1 MIYKMILGI
10 LMLTLTQNALADKK
24 SDAMSSGNAFGASSL
39 PSSLTDLNSAG
50 SNANKSKTK
59 PTDTPL
65 YNPNQPNSANFNS
78 GMSLFNQGAAAIDKC
93 KNYQPGPDKV
103 ANQECEGVN
112 FLAKNP
118 IQKQFVIQP
127 NDPALLASKYAVENA
142 KDGSTP
148 GSQCVTKTVVVSP
161 AVNSIES
168 CTQARIT
175 DSLDCGDDLI
185 CKVTGRTS
193 ICTPKRFLCTPSA
206 SSCCYFNITCNA
218 NGTANVFYHDC
229 CDLSFNRPNVQMSEF
244 TAPGVAYNA
253 ASGSRIRCD
262 QSSGYCQID
271 FTDYYCS
278 DPSDAIGF
286 YPNVN
291 QFTFQVKAIVSCSF
305 NGGCDALGA
314 RAP

>member
-1 MIYKMILGI
+1 MIKKMIFGLLI
-10 LMLTLTQNALADKK
+10 LAATQSAFADKK
-24 SDAMSSGNAFGASSL
+24 SEAMASGTSLGKTSL
-39 PSSLTDLNSAG
+39 PSSLTDLSSAG
-50 SNANKSKTK
+50 SNVNKSKTK
-59 PTDTPL
+59 PKDTPL
-65 YNPNQPNSANFNS
+65 YTPTQPNSANYDS
-78 GMSLFNQGAAAIDKC
+78 GLSLFNQGATAIDKC
-93 KNYQPGPDKV
+93 RNYVPGPDAV

-127 NDPALLASKYAVENA
+127 NDPALVAAKFAVDNA

-175 DSLDCGDDLI
+175 DNLDCGDDLI

-193 ICTPKRFLCTPSA
+193 KCVAKSFKCA
-206 SSCCYFNITCNA
+206 SWADSCCYFNITCNA
-218 NGTANVFYHDC
+218 NGNANLVYHDC
-229 CDLSFNRPNVQMSEF
+229 CGATYNSQNIPMSGF

-253 ASGSRIRCD
+253 NSMSRIRCD
-262 QSSGYCQID
+262 QSSGYCQVD
-271 FTDYYCS
+271 MTDYYCS
-278 DPSDAIGF
+278 DPSDVIAFIPNTNSF
-286 YPNVN
+286 Y
-291 QFTFQVKAIVSCSF
+291 FDVKAIVTCSF

-314 RAP
+314 RVQ